1 MTAILVRHLRL
12 AKPVDEIAAD
22 VARAFPAAFRAQPG
36 FRSYYLSK
44 VAEHEA
50 DVVMVWDSVEDAERA
65 ADAIASSTFGEV
77 IAPHLAG
84 DEQPRLGEA
93 VAEFS
98 AD

>member
-12 AKPVDEIAAD
+12 SKPVDELAAE
-22 VARAFPAAFRAQPG
+22 VGRIFPAAFRAQPG
-36 FRSYYLSK
+36 FRRYYLSK
-44 VAEHEA
+44 VADREA
-50 DVVMVWDSVEDAERA
+50 DVVMVWDSIEDAERA
-65 ADAIASSTFGEV
+65 ADAIGQTTFGEL

>member
-12 AKPVDEIAAD
+12 SKPVDQIAAD
-22 VARAFPAAFRAQPG
+22 VGRTFPAAFRAQPG
-36 FRSYYLSK
+36 FRGYYLSK
-44 VAEHEA
+44 VAEREA
-50 DVVMVWDSVEDAERA
+50 DVVMVWDSIEDAERA
-65 ADAIASSTFGEV
+65 ADAIGATTFGEV

-93 VAEFS
+93 VAEFA

>member
-12 AKPVDEIAAD
+12 STPVDDLAAE
-22 VARAFPAAFRAQPG
+22 VRRIFPPAFRAQPG
-36 FRSYYLSK
+36 FRRYYLSK
-44 VAEHEA
+44 VADREA

-65 ADAIASSTFGEV
+65 ADAIGSTTFGEV
-77 IAPHLAG
+77 IAPHLSG

>member
-12 AKPVDEIAAD
+12 STPVDDLAAE
-22 VARAFPAAFRAQPG
+22 VRRTFPAAFRAQPG
-36 FRSYYLSK
+36 FRRYYLSK
-44 VAEHEA
+44 VADREA

-65 ADAIASSTFGEV
+65 ADAIGSTTFGEV
-77 IAPHLAG
+77 IAPHLSG